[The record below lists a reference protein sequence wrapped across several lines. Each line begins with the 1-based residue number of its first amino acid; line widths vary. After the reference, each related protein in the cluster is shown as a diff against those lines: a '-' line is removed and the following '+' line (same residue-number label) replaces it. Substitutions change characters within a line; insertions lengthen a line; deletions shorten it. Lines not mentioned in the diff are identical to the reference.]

1 MWMIE
6 MRVTREYKT
15 RTRLG
20 VPSSITFVP
29 LWYKDTDVIKNGFHP
44 TTCRGRSIKAKQMKF
59 FIDAFWIRERGRSF
73 VTISIL
79 SFPNHPNHSLLMTPL
94 TSIYSFIFIVP
105 FFPLLFYG
113 KYFGTSYIHKMK
125 FEESYYVDLFV
136 LIFRREDRFERNY
149 SLILRI
155 HIFLS
160 FSRVLNFHFYFCSS
174 ICYRNLLRLDCW
186 AWFREIPSR
195 WRINTRG
202 TRTNTIKGEGGA
214 GTLMYSW
221 AQRSLTETLLNV
233 MLGDRSSNCVR
244 LPPSYHGS
252 IVIWSRY

>member
-1 MWMIE
+1 MIE

-113 KYFGTSYIHKMK
+113 KYLGTSWFTRWSSKKVITLIFSFLY
-125 FEESYYVDLFV
+125 FEE
-136 LIFRREDRFERNY
+136 
-149 SLILRI
+149 RI
-155 HIFLS
+155 VS
-160 FSRVLNFHFYFCSS
+160 
-174 ICYRNLLRLDCW
+174 
-186 AWFREIPSR
+186 REIIHLFFAFTFFFP
-195 WRINTRG
+195 
-202 TRTNTIKGEGGA
+202 
-214 GTLMYSW
+214 LVVY
-221 AQRSLTETLLNV
+221 
-233 MLGDRSSNCVR
+233 
-244 LPPSYHGS
+244 
-252 IVIWSRY
+252 

>member
-1 MWMIE
+1 MIE

-79 SFPNHPNHSLLMTPL
+79 SFPNHPNHSFLMTPL

-113 KYFGTSYIHKMK
+113 KYFGTSYIHKNISSK
-125 FEESYYVDLFV
+125 KVITLIFSFLYFEE
-136 LIFRREDRFERNY
+136 
-149 SLILRI
+149 RI
-155 HIFLS
+155 VS
-160 FSRVLNFHFYFCSS
+160 
-174 ICYRNLLRLDCW
+174 
-186 AWFREIPSR
+186 REI
-195 WRINTRG
+195 I
-202 TRTNTIKGEGGA
+202 
-214 GTLMYSW
+214 
-221 AQRSLTETLLNV
+221 
-233 MLGDRSSNCVR
+233 R
-244 LPPSYHGS
+244 LFFAFTFFFPLVVY
-252 IVIWSRY
+252 